1 MVGNRNGSFSS
12 RARRA
17 TAATVATVVGLAGL
31 VGVDLATAPGAGAAP
46 ISLGVT
52 RASVG
57 ASGGEL
63 TGGTCSD
70 YGDTSDTKDCA
81 PAISA
86 DGLHVAFV
94 TSEAIAPEDRNYGG
108 NDVYVRDLASGETH
122 LVSIGDTG
130 QQGYRASDPSIS
142 ATGRYV
148 TFTALG
154 SVIPGIAGS
163 DGCDGIEVYVRD
175 RDTDGNGVF
184 DEPGRTATR
193 LVSALA
199 ASGSTSSFPA
209 DGCATGHSSI
219 SSTGRYVAFV
229 SDSASFNGPNIEG
242 FYFTEA
248 WLRDRD
254 TDGNGIFDEPGG
266 VSTIIVS
273 VDGFGNAAEVDP
285 SCGYTTFAVDVTACG
300 PRVSDDG
307 RFVSFMTA
315 TAIDETD
322 GNGAV
327 DLVIWDRTTG
337 LSKPAARTG
346 GLTLANGT
354 REIGRAHV

>member
-12 RARRA
+12 RVRRA

-63 TGGTCSD
+63 TGGTCSN

-94 TSEAIAPEDRNYGG
+94 TSEAIVPEDHNYGQD
-108 NDVYVRDLASGETH
+108 DVYVRDLVSGETH

-130 QQGYRASDPSIS
+130 LQGYRASDPSIS

-148 TFTALG
+148 TYTALG
-154 SVIPGIAGS
+154 MVIPGIGGS
-163 DGCDGIEVYVRD
+163 DGCDGLEVYVRD

-184 DEPGRTATR
+184 DEAGHTATR
-193 LVSALA
+193 LVS
-199 ASGSTSSFPA
+199 GTGYPGDTSSEPA
-209 DGCATGHSSI
+209 NGCATGHSSI

-229 SDSASFNGPNIEG
+229 SDAASFNGPNIEG
-242 FYFTEA
+242 FYYTEA
-248 WLRDRD
+248 WLDRKS
-254 TDGNGIFDEPGG
+254 TRLNSSH
-266 VSTIIVS
+266 VSES
-273 VDGFGNAAEVDP
+273 RMP
-285 SCGYTTFAVDVTACG
+285 SSA
-300 PRVSDDG
+300 
-307 RFVSFMTA
+307 
-315 TAIDETD
+315 
-322 GNGAV
+322 
-327 DLVIWDRTTG
+327 
-337 LSKPAARTG
+337 
-346 GLTLANGT
+346 
-354 REIGRAHV
+354 